1 MNMVKK
7 KYVIVVLQRCFKIIC
22 KDVTEYRSR
31 EKNENKIH
39 QFDQWKI
46 KG

>member
-7 KYVIVVLQRCFKIIC
+7 VSNSSFTKMFKMIF